1 MAISQTLTKS
11 LITILALGALYGC
24 SEDKKPQKQPTK
36 ETTQQEQ
43 PQTDPDV
50 SSESSETTEPQ
61 PEIVEEPTAGTT
73 EIKKGLYVY
82 DTDKATF
89 TDCSNNQTY
98 PVAQEGNY
106 YELEATYL
114 ALKDEAKQKLLFE
127 VKGEYDKRA
136 PDEGD
141 DVDMLIPSQLIGV
154 IHKDSCQ

>member
-1 MAISQTLTKS
+1 MALSQTLSKS

-24 SEDKKPQKQPTK
+24 SEDPKPQQQPPA
-36 ETTQQEQ
+36 ESEQEQ
-43 PQTDPDV
+43 VQTDEDV
-50 SSESSETTEPQ
+50 SSEGSDTTETQ
-61 PEIVEEPTAGTT
+61 PEAVEEPVAGTT

-82 DTDKATF
+82 DTDNATF

-127 VKGEYDKRA
+127 VKGEYDMRA
-136 PDEGD
+136 PEEGD
-141 DVDMLIPSQLIGV
+141 DVDMLIPSELIGV
-154 IHKDSCQ
+154 VHKESCL

>member
-1 MAISQTLTKS
+1 MALSQTLSKT

-24 SEDKKPQKQPTK
+24 SEDPKPQQQPPA
-36 ETTQQEQ
+36 ESEQEQ
-43 PQTDPDV
+43 VQTDEDV
-50 SSESSETTEPQ
+50 SSESSDTTETQ
-61 PEIVEEPTAGTT
+61 PEAVEEPVAGTT

-127 VKGEYDKRA
+127 VKGEYDLRA
-136 PDEGD
+136 PEEGD
-141 DVDMLIPSQLIGV
+141 DVDMLIPSELIGV
-154 IHKDSCQ
+154 VHKENCQ

>member
-1 MAISQTLTKS
+1 MAISQTLSKS

-24 SEDKKPQKQPTK
+24 SEDEKPQKQPTK

-43 PQTDPDV
+43 TQTGRDA
-50 SSESSETTEPQ
+50 SSENTETTESQADP
-61 PEIVEEPTAGTT
+61 VEETAGTT
-73 EIKKGLYVY
+73 EVKKGLYVY

-114 ALKDEAKQKLLFE
+114 ALKDEAQQKLLFE
-127 VKGEYDKRA
+127 VKGEYDMRA
-136 PDEGD
+136 PEEGD
-141 DVDMLIPSQLIGV
+141 DVDMLIPSELIGV
-154 IHKDSCQ
+154 VHKESCQ

>member
-1 MAISQTLTKS
+1 MAISQTLSKS

-24 SEDKKPQKQPTK
+24 SEDPKPQQQPPA
-36 ETTQQEQ
+36 ESEQQEQ
-43 PQTDPDV
+43 TQTDEDV
-50 SSESSETTEPQ
+50 SSEDSDTTETQ
-61 PEIVEEPTAGTT
+61 PEAEEEMVETT

-127 VKGEYDKRA
+127 VKGEYDMRA
-136 PDEGD
+136 PEEGD
-141 DVDMLIPSQLIGV
+141 DVDMLIPSELIGMV
-154 IHKDSCQ
+154 HKESCQ